1 MKVLLEAKHTLH
13 TGKGKFAI
21 RLKKALKELGVKATF
36 EPDSPSMRGKFDIV
50 LGFGK
55 FLEKHDAKKKI
66 VRLGALHIDKNEDYK
81 KLNKRKKKA
90 IHSADGV
97 IYQSKFSKKLCREFL
112 GKPDCPEAVIFN
124 GADPKEFDVEPMKSP
139 FKYNFLASTRVW
151 TPQKRL
157 KQIEKAFIKANMPDS
172 CLWVCGETKECKSIM
187 GYGINQLTSEIRYM
201 GLVSEK
207 KLASLYK
214 LCNAMIHITY
224 LDACPNSVVEA
235 LVAGCPV
242 ICTDQGGVYELVKSG
257 YRLFYDKQYNF
268 KPIDLNKPPK
278 LKFEF
283 SKIELNRVWKSDS
296 VHLHISTIAKQYLN
310 FFEKVLNGKS

>member
-157 KQIEKAFIKANMPDS
+157 CFIKEAFYRAGIDNS
-172 CLWVCGETKECKSIM
+172 CLWVCGDTGKDGIIGKIHYGKTKTCWH
-187 GYGINQLTSEIRYM
+187 L

>member
-21 RLKKALKELGVKATF
+21 RLKKALKALGVKVTF
-36 EPDSPSMRGKFDIV
+36 EPGSKYDIV

-55 FLEKHDAKKKI
+55 FLEKHDTKKKI
-66 VRLGALHIDKNEDYK
+66 VRLGPCHIDKNEDYK

-90 IHSADGV
+90 MHSADGV
-97 IYQSKFSKKLCREFL
+97 IYQSKFSKKLCRSFM

-157 KQIEKAFIKANMPDS
+157 KQIEKAFLEAGIKNS
-172 CLWVCGETKECKSIM
+172 CLWVCGETKKAHSTR
-187 GYGINQLTSEIRYM
+187 GRGIAGEGWDNVWQIDHM

-242 ICTDQGGVYELVKSG
+242 VCTDQGGTHELVKSG
-257 YRLFYDKQYNF
+257 YVMLYDKKYNF
-268 KPIDLNKPPK
+268 KPIDLSKPPR
-278 LKFEF
+278 LEF
-283 SKIELNRVWKSDS
+283 HFPNPDLNRVWRSDS
-296 VHLHISTIAKQYLN
+296 NHLHISTIAKQYLE
-310 FFEKVLNGKS
+310 FFERILNGKS